1 MSAHAWIRAATLE
14 DARFLPEIE
23 RSSGEAFRAVPDLAW
38 IADDAVMSAE
48 QHAPLI
54 EAGGVW
60 VAVKDSR
67 IVGFISVE
75 TLPEAMHIWQMA
87 VLRAEQGHGL
97 GRALLNMVIET
108 ACSRRAPAVTLTTFR
123 DVVWNAPFYAQSGF
137 RIVEPAA
144 LCERLRGVLAAEVA
158 HGLPGE
164 RRCAM
169 RLAL

>member
-1 MSAHAWIRAATLE
+1 MSAHAWIRAATPE
-14 DARFLPEIE
+14 DAQFLPDIE

-38 IADDAVMSAE
+38 IGDDAVMSAE

-60 VAVKDSR
+60 VAVKDAR

-87 VLRAEQGHGL
+87 VVRSEQGHGL
-97 GRALLNMVIET
+97 GRALLNAVIET
-108 ACSRRAPAVTLTTFR
+108 ACSRRMPAVTLTTFR

-137 RIVEPAA
+137 RVLEAGA
-144 LCERLRGVLAAEVA
+144 LDERLRAVLAAEIA
-158 HGLPGE
+158 HGLPGAW
-164 RRCAM
+164 RCAM
-169 RLAL
+169 RLEL

>member
-1 MSAHAWIRAATLE
+1 MSAHTWIRAATLE
-14 DARFLPEIE
+14 DTQFLPDIE

-60 VAVKDSR
+60 VAVKEAR
-67 IVGFISVE
+67 IVGFIAVE

-87 VLRAEQGHGL
+87 VERGEQGHGL
-97 GRALLNMVIET
+97 GRALLNTVIET
-108 ACSRRAPAVTLTTFR
+108 ACSRRTPAVTLTTFR

-137 RIVEPAA
+137 RVLEDEA
-144 LCERLRGVLAAEVA
+144 LCERLRGILANEIA
-158 HGLPGE
+158 HGLPAE

-169 RLAL
+169 RLEL

>member
-1 MSAHAWIRAATLE
+1 MSGHAWIRAATLE
-14 DARFLPEIE
+14 DAQFLPEIE

-60 VAVKDSR
+60 VAVKDTR
-67 IVGFISVE
+67 IVGFIAVE

-87 VLRAEQGHGL
+87 VMRGEQGHGL
-97 GRALLNMVIET
+97 GRALLNTVIET
-108 ACSRRAPAVTLTTFR
+108 ACARHAPAVTLTTFR

-137 RIVEPAA
+137 RLVEDDA
-144 LCERLRGVLAAEVA
+144 LCARLRGVLANEIA
-158 HGLPGE
+158 HGLPGA

-169 RLAL
+169 RLDL